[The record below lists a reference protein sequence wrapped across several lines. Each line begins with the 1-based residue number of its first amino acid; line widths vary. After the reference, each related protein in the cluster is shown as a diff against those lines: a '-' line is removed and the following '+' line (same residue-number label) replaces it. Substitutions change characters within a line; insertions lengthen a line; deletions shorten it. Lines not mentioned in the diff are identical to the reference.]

1 MRNWQHDGRIK
12 SGHDGRGSAR
22 GLKASMS
29 ESQNSASKPGVGSR
43 HASAAA
49 GSCST
54 VEADQGA
61 WPRRVGTDVA
71 PADREGPAQERPASR
86 KDALSSP
93 RRSHL
98 VNCNGMDGAGLP
110 CGRLGRRWQHEGLS
124 TRRQGEG
131 HRSRSGSEDGGDTT
145 SWRHPTVIATAR
157 GTRIGSCGSP
167 WPSSCLR
174 VECLAVLLTTAGA
187 ARSWSG
193 KCACPEA
200 PVRAAAMFGAVC
212 YAAGTPSQEDAVTMP
227 ISAAPPHRGPH
238 S

>member
-29 ESQNSASKPGVGSR
+29 ESQNSAPKPGVGSR

-131 HRSRSGSEDGGDTT
+131 HRSRNGLRGRSRYNIVAASDGDCHRAWHTHRLLWL
-145 SWRHPTVIATAR
+145 SVALVL
-157 GTRIGSCGSP
+157 SP
-167 WPSSCLR
+167 C
-174 VECLAVLLTTAGA
+174 
-187 ARSWSG
+187 
-193 KCACPEA
+193 
-200 PVRAAAMFGAVC
+200 
-212 YAAGTPSQEDAVTMP
+212 
-227 ISAAPPHRGPH
+227 
-238 S
+238 

>member
-1 MRNWQHDGRIK
+1 
-12 SGHDGRGSAR
+12 
-22 GLKASMS
+22 MS
-29 ESQNSASKPGVGSR
+29 ESQNPASKPGVGSR

-71 PADREGPAQERPASR
+71 PAGREGPAHLWRTIFHRQAGAPFALERPASR

-93 RRSHL
+93 GRSHL
-98 VNCNGMDGAGLP
+98 ANCNGMDGAALP

-124 TRRQGEG
+124 TRRQSEG

-174 VECLAVLLTTAGA
+174 VEFLAVLLTTAGA
-187 ARSWSG
+187 PGLGPANAQALKRP
-193 KCACPEA
+193 C
-200 PVRAAAMFGAVC
+200 RAAAMFGAVC

-227 ISAAPPHRGPH
+227 ISAAPPHRGPRP
-238 S
+238 